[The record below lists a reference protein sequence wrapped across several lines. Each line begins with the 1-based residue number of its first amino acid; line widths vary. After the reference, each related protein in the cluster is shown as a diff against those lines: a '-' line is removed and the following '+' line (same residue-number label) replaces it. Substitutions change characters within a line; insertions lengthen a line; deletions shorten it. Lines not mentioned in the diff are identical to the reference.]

1 MAYLCRRQTA
11 MLPQLKFYIMTFY
24 ESNAKHGAFNEIL
37 VLMTSDKSLMNGK
50 LFDKVFEMAIKQ
62 GETGQQ
68 LIKAER

>member
-1 MAYLCRRQTA
+1 